1 MWASPQR
8 TSMTSGRRCPKSFA
22 LCRCRRGSEAPGA
35 SSRWSTER
43 SWRMGA
49 AAARVARRGPLR
61 PRDGGTGSATE
72 PSCSALGPTSRR
84 GSARSTKSSRR
95 PRVHFRRGVR
105 GPYRR
110 RGAALMRDWPACDP
124 RAGLSPPT
132 IHRPDRS
139 HSYHLRPRAER
150 RLRRVRPADRDGRA
164 RFGLRTSQAFPW
176 SHRR

>member
-8 TSMTSGRRCPKSFA
+8 TSMMSGRRCPKSFP
-22 LCRCRRGSEAPGA
+22 LCRCRRGSQAPGA

-49 AAARVARRGPLR
+49 AAAELVVEVLYDHVTRDRFRHGTKLLRFRPDKPPRQCSIDQIVAPPTRSLPA
-61 PRDGGTGSATE
+61 GGEGTLSPKE
-72 PSCSALGPTSRR
+72 
-84 GSARSTKSSRR
+84 
-95 PRVHFRRGVR
+95 
-105 GPYRR
+105 
-110 RGAALMRDWPACDP
+110 AALMRDWPACDP
-124 RAGLSPPT
+124 TAGLSPPT

-164 RFGLRTSQAFPW
+164 RFGLRTSRAFPW